1 MTKLTEIKDDGTSFG
16 HGKNNPGGLHLQ
28 FTITKEKAEATVN
41 LPAAFQ
47 GWAGVLHGGI
57 VASIL
62 DEAMGHSVRAS
73 VGSSAM
79 SVELHVSFKGPALVD
94 EDLVATGYVT
104 KAEGRK
110 INTESELRR
119 KSDNTLLATGS
130 GLFILMKSA
139 E

>member
-16 HGKNNPGGLHLQ
+16 HGQNNPGGLHLQ
-28 FTITKEKAEATVN
+28 FTMSKEKAEATVA

-94 EDLVATGYVT
+94 EELVATGYVT

>member
-16 HGKNNPGGLHLQ
+16 HGRSNPGGLRLQ
-28 FTITKEKAEATVN
+28 FTATKEKAEATVA
-41 LPAAFQ
+41 LPATFQ

-62 DEAMGHSVRAS
+62 DEAMGHSVREAI
-73 VGSSAM
+73 GSPAM
-79 SVELHVSFKGPALVD
+79 SVELQVSFKAPALVD
-94 EDLVATGYVT
+94 EELLATGRVT

-110 INTESELRR
+110 ISTESELRR
-119 KSDNTLLATGS
+119 KSDNALLATAT